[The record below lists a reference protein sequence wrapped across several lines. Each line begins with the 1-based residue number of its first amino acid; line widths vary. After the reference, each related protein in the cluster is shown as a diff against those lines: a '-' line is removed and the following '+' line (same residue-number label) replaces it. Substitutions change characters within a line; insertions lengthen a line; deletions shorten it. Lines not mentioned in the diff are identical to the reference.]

1 MKKKVY
7 TPREAWEQLNIG
19 RTRFYQLLNG
29 GKIGFIKNGKRYLIP
44 ESAIET
50 FISEQ
55 TAQYAEGGEQE

>member
-19 RTRFYQLLNG
+19 RTRFYQLLRD
-29 GKIGFIKNGKRYLIP
+29 GKIGFFKNGNRYLIP

-50 FISEQ
+50 FISKHTFQ
-55 TAQYAEGGEQE
+55 NTEGGVR